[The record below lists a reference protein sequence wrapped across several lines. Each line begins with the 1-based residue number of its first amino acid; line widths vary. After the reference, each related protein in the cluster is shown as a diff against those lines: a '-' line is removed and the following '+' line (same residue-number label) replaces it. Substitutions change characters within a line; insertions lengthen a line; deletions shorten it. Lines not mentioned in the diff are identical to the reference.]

1 MRLVR
6 SFGIL
11 FVLCRLGRLLVVVGV
26 VRKTAGPAATAV
38 IDTEV
43 MVAAAAKA
51 RERK

>member
-1 MRLVR
+1 
-6 SFGIL
+6 
-11 FVLCRLGRLLVVVGV
+11 VVGWEV

-43 MVAAAAKA
+43 MVAAAAAAKA